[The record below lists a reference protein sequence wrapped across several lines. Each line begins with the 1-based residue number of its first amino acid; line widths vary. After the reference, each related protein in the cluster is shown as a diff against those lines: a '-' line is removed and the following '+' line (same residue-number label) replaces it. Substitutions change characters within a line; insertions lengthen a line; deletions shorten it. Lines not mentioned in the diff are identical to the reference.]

1 MSDRPYSYCR
11 NTYVRFSGKVASWPG
26 DTKSTHLRKKGV
38 RTCVKKRRRRRR
50 TTSAGKNGNPREEKR
65 TEITNEPPLLS
76 RKYKEE
82 EENLY
87 YVGAPRRTRE
97 LGFAQG
103 YFCLESYYIVQGDI
117 FVLPCSKGFK
127 IANAETGL
135 LFMNFQRISFCSV
148 TE

>member
-1 MSDRPYSYCR
+1 MSDRSYTR
-11 NTYVRFSGKVASWPG
+11 TAEIRTYDSAGKLQAGPATLNQPTCG
-26 DTKSTHLRKKGV
+26 KKGV
-38 RTCVKKRRRRRR
+38 RTCVKKRWRRRRS
-50 TTSAGKNGNPREEKR
+50 TSAGRMETPRKEIKP
-65 TEITNEPPLLS
+65 EITNEPPPLS
-76 RKYKEE
+76 RKNKEE

-87 YVGAPRRTRE
+87 YVGAPNWGSRRVISVLSRTIH
-97 LGFAQG
+97 
-103 YFCLESYYIVQGDI
+103 IVQGDI